1 MMTIGILTIIVFGMS
16 VFVTDGTKCV
26 KSKDAKGWY
35 VNCGYQEFQ
44 SVPNDELED
53 VETFNLEHNYIGK
66 LHNNSFAP
74 YPNIKHLRLAF
85 NKVHTIDQGSLASL
99 SELDILDL
107 SQNAVRTVPGGLPK
121 SLTHLNLN
129 ANPVDVDMRPLAT
142 AVGLRTLQL
151 KGCDLKAY
159 PALGIMPNLVTL
171 DVSENYDIEDLDPA
185 QLAVTCRLA
194 RLNITGASKLF
205 RPGQQGAHCRCRR
218 VVQWTETHKV
228 ALYGLGHPV
237 QCPEPVDGDGEADDR
252 DDPNSDACARA
263 PEQALAVFKECMAE
277 WEHRNTPYWAIA
289 SGLAIAVAL
298 MVGLC
303 VCMRRRRRRRRR
315 RAAAAADKSQ
325 AAQSPPS
332 SDVKSAVNN
341 DSAGHKTEPAALL
354 SSAA

>member
-1 MMTIGILTIIVFGMS
+1 MMTIGILTIIVFGVS
-16 VFVTDGTKCV
+16 VIVTDGTKCV

-35 VNCGYQEFQ
+35 VNCAYQELT

-66 LHNNSFAP
+66 LLNNSFAP

-85 NKVHTIDQGSLASL
+85 NQVHTIDPVALASL
-99 SELDILDL
+99 SELDYLDL
-107 SQNAVRTVPGGLPK
+107 TQNAVKAVPAGLPK

-129 ANPVDVDMRPLAT
+129 ANPVEDVRQLVS

-151 KGCDLKAY
+151 RGCDLKAY
-159 PALGIMPNLVTL
+159 PALGVMPNLVTL
-171 DVSENYDIEDLDPA
+171 DVSENGEIADLDPA

-194 RLNITGASKLF
+194 RLNVTGATRLF
-205 RPGQQGAHCRCRR
+205 RPGQPGAHCRCRR

-228 ALYGLGHPV
+228 AVYGLGHPV
-237 QCPEPVDGDGEADDR
+237 QCPEPVDGDGEADER
-252 DDPNSDACARA
+252 DDPNSDACART

-277 WEHRNTPYWAIA
+277 WEHRNTPYWAIG

-298 MVGLC
+298 MVALC
-303 VCMRRRRRRRRR
+303 VCLRRRRRRRRR
-315 RAAAAADKSQ
+315 GTGADNVKGGP
-325 AAQSPPS
+325 QSPPS
-332 SDVKSAVNN
+332 SDVKAANN
-341 DSAGHKTEPAALL
+341 DSAGNNKTEPAALL